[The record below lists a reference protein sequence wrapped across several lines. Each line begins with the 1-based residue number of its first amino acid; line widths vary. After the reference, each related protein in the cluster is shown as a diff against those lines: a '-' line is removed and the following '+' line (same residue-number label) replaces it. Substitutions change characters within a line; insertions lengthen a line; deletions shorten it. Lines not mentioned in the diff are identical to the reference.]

1 MEMEQAFELLGTY
14 TAEQWG
20 MVTAKQAASLSVDA
34 VTLHR
39 LAKARF
45 LESVRRG
52 VYAATT
58 GVITA
63 ARAEQ
68 AVWLALNPAVA
79 GWARPA
85 VDPNGGVI
93 SHQSAARLH
102 GLGELV
108 NDRITITVPRRRT
121 MRDPDVWIKLATL
134 AEEDV
139 IVLDGLPVTTVL
151 RTVCDLLEQHIDASH
166 IGTIIRE
173 GVVTGQLQLDQLAE
187 RIAPYARRYGARP
200 HDGEGLLEN
209 LLNQIGLTIRQLT
222 LRPAP
227 PAVASEYA
235 TLAHQVAAAGGS
247 GVLRHLV
254 AAAAAGGNNELGNGV
269 LRNLLAALT
278 PEISK
283 DVLHAAGVSKLT
295 ATIADYAAEHVKSLN
310 PQLLAEVSSPALRQ
324 ALEAAAHHQGEAV
337 DEDIADPASPRGNEG
352 STVDDGK
359 V

>member
-247 GVLRHLV
+247 GVLRHL
-254 AAAAAGGNNELGNGV
+254 
-269 LRNLLAALT
+269 LAALT
-278 PEISK
+278 PEVSK